1 MHTQTSSS
9 EAATQGMPTPEFNL
23 DWPGT
28 LLFSSHLA
36 LKGHKLNKFA
46 LSLRIQANR
55 QVYLRDEVAYMKA
68 YGISEGDIALVLE
81 RDWSRLLLS
90 GGHLQAIS
98 KIAAAVGQNLWHI
111 GAHNAGVDVEVL
123 KASCPRRVSGLPKEF
138 E

>member
-1 MHTQTSSS
+1 MQIETKQS
-9 EAATQGMPTPEFNL
+9 AILGMPTPEFNL

-28 LLFSSHLA
+28 LLFSPYLA

-46 LSLRIQANR
+46 LSLRIPANR
-55 QVYLRDEVAYMKA
+55 QVYLRDEVAYMKT
-68 YGISEGDIALVLE
+68 YGISESDIALVLA

-123 KASCPRRVSGLPKEF
+123 KASCPRKVSGLPKEF